1 MASLTGKAQPVKAL
15 LDTNVIIDYA
25 LERQPFW
32 QMSEQIFLLIEQQQL
47 EGYVSASTFGDLY
60 YIIRKQR
67 GHDWT
72 LDFLHRLAQFCQ
84 IATVDQAVIIAALT
98 AQFKDFEDAIQ
109 YAAALNSQVDVIVT
123 RNPKDFVVNTPRV
136 MTPDHLIREL
146 TET

>member
-1 MASLTGKAQPVKAL
+1 MGSLTGKAQPVKAL

-72 LDFLHRLAQFCQ
+72 LDFLNRLAQFCQ
-84 IATVDQAVIIAALT
+84 IATVDQAVITAALT

-109 YAAALNSQVDVIVT
+109 YAAALNSQVDIIVT

-136 MTPDHLIREL
+136 ITPDHLIQEL
-146 TET
+146 TGT

>member
-1 MASLTGKAQPVKAL
+1 MGSPTRKVRPVKAL

-32 QMSEQIFLLIEQQQL
+32 QISEQIFLLIEQQQL

-72 LDFLHRLAQFCQ
+72 LDFLMRSAQLCQ
-84 IATVDQAVIIAALT
+84 ISTVDQAVITVALT

-123 RNPKDFVVNTPRV
+123 RNLKDFVVNMPRV
-136 MTPDHLIREL
+136 MMPEHLIQEL
-146 TET
+146 PET

>member
-1 MASLTGKAQPVKAL
+1 MGSIEGETQLVKAL

-32 QMSEQIFLLIEQQQL
+32 QHSEQVFLLVEQQQL
-47 EGYVSASTFGDLY
+47 VGYVSASTFGDLY

-72 LDFLHRLAQFCQ
+72 LDFLIRLAQFCQ
-84 IATVDQAVIIAALT
+84 VATVNQTVITTALT

-109 YAAALNSQVDVIVT
+109 YAAALDSQVDVIVT

-136 MTPDHLIREL
+136 LTPDRLIQEL
-146 TET
+146 TGT